1 MPASRSL
8 TALSAV
14 LALAIAGG
22 AATSSYLVRS
32 GDTLSGI
39 AARTGRTV
47 GELVEANDLVDADRI
62 FIGQH
67 LRLPARATAGATGAR
82 MPMRLVSAPERLEL
96 VPAFRRWSAA
106 NGLPTDLLMAM
117 TWMESGWQ
125 NGAVS
130 EVGAVGIGQLLP
142 STTDFIRDVLI
153 GVGSL
158 DPAVPEHNIRM
169 SARYLRWLLKGTRGE
184 VRTALAG
191 YYQGPH
197 SVWTRG
203 AYPSTVAYV
212 DAVLRLR
219 PGFAGLARG

>member
-1 MPASRSL
+1 MPASRLL
-8 TALSAV
+8 TALGAV

-62 FIGQH
+62 FVGQR
-67 LRLPARATAGATGAR
+67 LRVPDRATAAGTTR
-82 MPMRLVSAPERLEL
+82 MPVRLVSAPERLDL
-96 VPAFRRWSAA
+96 VPAFRRWAAA
-106 NGLPTDLLMAM
+106 NGIPADLLMAM

-130 EVGAVGIGQLLP
+130 SVGAVGIGQLLP

-153 GVGSL
+153 GVGTL
-158 DPAVPEHNIRM
+158 DPTVPEHNIRM

-219 PGFAGLARG
+219 PGFTALARG